1 MTDSATQP
9 SSFDQA
15 WRGDAPAA
23 STDEDV
29 PGRLDAQIDADT
41 DEALDDQDNL
51 DGEAEET
58 LEDVEHEGRRYK
70 VPKALKDAFLRHAD
84 YTRKTQEL
92 AEHRRAFE
100 AHAAEIV
107 HAQQRHIEDH
117 ARLVALDDQLEAFDR
132 LDWNSLEAQDPARA
146 QQLWRQ
152 FTQLKEGR
160 AELIGRVQWMEEQRA
175 IEAQRHAATRVEQGH
190 HELARDIKDW
200 SPELANKLHA
210 FGQQAFGFTP
220 EEIGSVDDPR
230 MIKVLH
236 LAFVGDQALKKRAAA
251 ERLSANQSARP
262 VSQVGAHAP
271 AGRNP
276 DRMST
281 AEWMSFER
289 ERLRKKAGR

>member
-1 MTDSATQP
+1 MTDSAADRSLVARRLMDGPAAASAGASEPDPAGPDEETGDDP
-9 SSFDQA
+9 DGET
-15 WRGDAPAA
+15 GDAE
-23 STDEDV
+23 T
-29 PGRLDAQIDADT
+29 GDA
-41 DEALDDQDNL
+41 
-51 DGEAEET
+51 
-58 LEDVEHEGRRYK
+58 LEDIEHEGRRYQ

-92 AEHRRAFE
+92 AGQRRTFE
-100 AHAAEIV
+100 AHAAEMV
-107 HAQQRHIEDH
+107 QAQQRNAQDH
-117 ARLVALDDQLEAFDR
+117 ARLVGIDDQLEAMSR
-132 LDWNSLEAQDPARA
+132 LDWNSLETQDPARA

-152 FTQLKEGR
+152 FTQLKEAR
-160 AELIGRVQWMEEQRA
+160 AELAGRVQWMEEQRA
-175 IEAQRHAATRVEQGH
+175 IDAQRQAATRAEQGH
-190 HELARDIKDW
+190 QVLARDIKDW

-236 LAFVGDQALKKRAAA
+236 LAYAGDQAMKKQSAAD
-251 ERLSANQSARP
+251 RLAANQAARP
-262 VSQVGAHAP
+262 VSQVGANAP

-289 ERLRKKAGR
+289 DRLRKKNGR